1 MRGVNSCDSGTLPV
15 KGRDSSVLTVPG
27 CNATTTESG
36 AIRVCS
42 IAIVLASILSAAFDM
57 R

>member
-27 CNATTTESG
+27 CNATTESG
-36 AIRVCS
+36 VVRACS
-42 IAIVLASILSAAFDM
+42 IAIVLTSILSAAFDM